1 MSVDV
6 RTGETTDKGQFGDVQ
21 QERTAKG
28 SGRLDR
34 KRVNI

>member
-6 RTGETTDKGQFGDVQ
+6 KTGEITDKEQFGDVQ
-21 QERTAKG
+21 QERTTKG